1 MKREIK
7 QIVVGTSIKHTDD
20 IAAIILQYPAI
31 NLVPTVQI
39 TGGQYDVNQ
48 FKRKFLLLQGT
59 KDIIVPPEMSDSL
72 IAHYNSVE
80 PNHAR
85 YLIYEGQ
92 THVFRGAYKVQA
104 ARDIYQFIQENLK

>member
-1 MKREIK
+1 
-7 QIVVGTSIKHTDD
+7 
-20 IAAIILQYPAI
+20 
-31 NLVPTVQI
+31 
-39 TGGQYDVNQ
+39 
-48 FKRKFLLLQGT
+48 
-59 KDIIVPPEMSDSL
+59 MSDSL

-92 THVFRGAYKVQA
+92 PHVFRGAYKVQA